1 MHTGIGVFLSP
12 LHAPGQDPHLTL
24 RRDLQLVEH
33 LDELNYD
40 ECWFGEH
47 HSLAWP
53 TIGAAETVIAAAAE
67 RTKQIK
73 LANGVVPLPFHNP
86 FNVATRALLLDHLT
100 RGRYILGV
108 GPGATPND
116 AYMMGVEYGELK
128 RMASEAIPVVK
139 ELVNG
144 EGRVNA
150 KTDWFVLQDAKM
162 QLPRYSKPGIEMAIS
177 SIGSPNSPIVAG
189 RHGLSLVSWGAPPP
203 GVPAADLAQQW
214 RYAVESAEEH
224 GNTMD
229 RSTWRVSVP
238 LHIAETR
245 EEAFRDVREGFT
257 EWVWGYWGKAAG
269 FDVAANMEGVKSGQE
284 LEAGV
289 EQGLAIVGS
298 VEDAVAA
305 IQRLQ
310 ETTGGFGT
318 FLVYAMNW
326 ASFEKT
332 KRSYELLAE
341 QVAPRFNGSTARGDE
356 SIQWSVDNRHLFP
369 HTEAL
374 RTRMAQENSQAGAP
388 VG

>member
-1 MHTGIGVFLSP
+1 MHTGIGAFLSP
-12 LHAPGQDPHLTL
+12 LHAPGQDPHLTI

-53 TIGAAETVIAAAAE
+53 TIGAPETFIAAAAE
-67 RTKQIK
+67 RTRQIK
-73 LANGVVPLPFHNP
+73 LANGVVPLPFHHP
-86 FNVATRALLLDHLT
+86 YNVASRAIMLDHLS

-116 AYMMGVEYGELK
+116 AHQFGVDQDELK
-128 RMASEAIPVVK
+128 RMASEAIPAVR

-144 EGRVNA
+144 EERVSA
-150 KTDWFVLQDAKM
+150 KSDWFVLQDAKM

-177 SIGSPNSPIVAG
+177 SIGSANSPKVAG
-189 RHGLSLVSWGAPPP
+189 QFGLSLVSWGAPPP
-203 GVPAADLAQQW
+203 GAPAVDLAQQW
-214 RYAVESAEEH
+214 RYAEESAEEH

-229 RSTWRVSVP
+229 RAKWRVVAP
-238 LHIAETR
+238 LYIAETR
-245 EEAFRDVREGFT
+245 EEAYRDAREGFST
-257 EWVWGYWGKAAG
+257 WLWDYWGKAAG
-269 FDVAANMEGVKSGQE
+269 FDVATSMEGVKRSQE

-298 VEDAVAA
+298 VDDAAAA

-310 ETTGGFGT
+310 EETGGFGT

-341 QVAPRFNGSTARGDE
+341 QVAPHFSGSTARGDE
-356 SIQWSVDNRHLFP
+356 SIRWSVDNRHVFP
-369 HTEAL
+369 HT
-374 RTRMAQENSQAGAP
+374 QARRERAEREGRSIHS
-388 VG
+388 